1 MQKVFSCLITIFKKK
16 GRYLQELSLS
26 HPIHKTSTTTMNIKK
41 FGILPKIL
49 IAIALGIVFSFFTP
63 GWAVRIFLTF
73 NSIFGNFLGMFIPL
87 LIIGLVAPGIADLG
101 NGAGKLLLITVALAY
116 GSTVLSGAFSY
127 FSCALAYPHILGD
140 GLSSLGNMDMSN
152 ALTPY
157 FTIEMPAFLSV
168 TTALVLAF
176 ILGLTT
182 ASISGTTMRGFLTD
196 FRDIITR
203 VITNVIIPCLP
214 LYIFGIFLQMGAEGH
229 VGAVLGAFLKIVGF
243 IFLLHVTELVFLF
256 LVAGAVTGKNPFH
269 ALVTMLPAYV
279 TALGT
284 SSSAAT
290 IPVTLQQ
297 AIKNGVRPETAGF
310 TVPLCATIH
319 MPCSILKIV
328 AVAFAISL
336 SMGLPCDF
344 GTYFGFILMLG
355 ITMVAAPG
363 VPGGAIMAALG
374 LIGSML
380 GFDANMQ
387 GLMIAIYIAMDSFG
401 TAGNVTGDG
410 AIALIVDHIR
420 GEKTMP
426 KPDTEITEL

>member
-1 MQKVFSCLITIFKKK
+1 MN
-16 GRYLQELSLS
+16 LSKL
-26 HPIHKTSTTTMNIKK
+26 
-41 FGILPKIL
+41 GILPKIL
-49 IAIALGIVFSFFTP
+49 IAIALGIGCSFFFP
-63 GWAVRIFLTF
+63 GWVVRVFLTF
-73 NSIFGNFLGMFIPL
+73 NSIFSNFLGMFIPL

-101 NGAGKLLLITVALAY
+101 KGAGKLLLITVVLAY
-116 GSTVLSGAFSY
+116 GSTVLSGIFSY
-127 FSCALAYPHILGD
+127 VSCSLAYPHILGD
-140 GLSSLGNMDMSN
+140 GLASLSNMDMSN

-157 FTIEMPAFLSV
+157 FTIEMPAFVSV

-182 ASISGTTMRGFLTD
+182 AHISGTTMRGFLVD
-196 FRDIITR
+196 FRDIITS
-203 VITNVIIPCLP
+203 VISNVIIPCLP
-214 LYIFGIFLQMGAEGH
+214 LYIFGIFLQMGYEGH
-229 VGAVLGAFLKIVGF
+229 VGPVLSAFLKIVGF
-243 IFLLHVTELVFLF
+243 IFLLHVTELVTIF
-256 LVAGAVTGKNPFH
+256 LVAGPIAGKNPFK

-297 AIKNGVRPETAGF
+297 AIKNGVRQDTASF

-328 AVAFAISL
+328 AVAYAITL
-336 SMGLPCDF
+336 SMGLSSDF
-344 GTYFGFILMLG
+344 PTYLGFIMMLG

-374 LIGSML
+374 LLSSML

-410 AIALIVDHIR
+410 AIALIVDKIR
-420 GEKTMP
+420 GNHDSHQTSVE
-426 KPDTEITEL
+426 

>member
-1 MQKVFSCLITIFKKK
+1 MVDNSPFSIFNS
-16 GRYLQELSLS
+16 QF
-26 HPIHKTSTTTMNIKK
+26 IKK
-41 FGILPKIL
+41 LGILPKIL
-49 IAIALGIVFSFFTP
+49 IAIALGIGCSFFFP
-63 GWAVRIFLTF
+63 GWAVRVFLTF
-73 NSIFGNFLGMFIPL
+73 NSIFSNVLGMFIPL

-101 NGAGKLLLITVALAY
+101 KGAGKLLLITVLLAY
-116 GSTVLSGAFSY
+116 SSTVLSGVFTY
-127 FSCALAYPHILGD
+127 FSCYFAYPHILGD
-140 GLSSLGNMDMSN
+140 GLSSLGEMDMSN

-157 FTIEMPAFLSV
+157 FTIEMPAFISV

-182 ASISGTTMRGFLTD
+182 ATITGTTMRGFLVD
-196 FRDIITR
+196 FRDIITT
-203 VITNVIIPCLP
+203 VITKVIIPCLP

-256 LVAGAVTGKNPFH
+256 LVAGSVTHKNPFK

-284 SSSAAT
+284 ASSAAT

-297 AIKNGVRPETAGF
+297 AIKNGVREETASF

-319 MPCSILKIV
+319 MPCSILKIT
-328 AVAFAISL
+328 AVTYAITL
-336 SMGLPCDF
+336 SMGLPSDF
-344 GTYFGFILMLG
+344 GTYIGFIMMLG

-374 LIGSML
+374 LLSSML
-380 GFDANMQ
+380 GFDSNMQ

-410 AIALIVDHIR
+410 AIALIVDRIR
-420 GEKTMP
+420 GNNA
-426 KPDTEITEL
+426 DTAVEV

>member
-1 MQKVFSCLITIFKKK
+1 
-16 GRYLQELSLS
+16 
-26 HPIHKTSTTTMNIKK
+26 MNIKK
-41 FGILPKIL
+41 MGLLPKIL
-49 IAIALGIVFSFFTP
+49 IAIALGIVCSFFLP
-63 GWAVRIFLTF
+63 GWAVRVFLTF
-73 NSIFGNFLGMFIPL
+73 NSIFSNFLGMFIPL
-87 LIIGLVAPGIADLG
+87 LIIGLVAPGIAELG
-101 NGAGKLLLITVALAY
+101 KGAGKLLLITVALAY
-116 GSTVLSGAFSY
+116 GSTVLSGAFAY
-127 FSCALAYPHILGD
+127 GSCAAAYPYILGN
-140 GLSSLGNMDMSN
+140 GLTALGNMDMSN
-152 ALTPY
+152 ALSPY
-157 FTIEMPAFLSV
+157 FTIEMPAFISV

-176 ILGLTT
+176 MLGLTT
-182 ASISGTTMRGFLTD
+182 AVIEGTTMRGFLVD

-203 VITNVIIPCLP
+203 VIKSVIIPCLP

-256 LVAGAVTGKNPFH
+256 LVAGGVTRRNPFK

-284 SSSAAT
+284 ASSAAT

-297 AIKNGVRPETAGF
+297 AINNGVRPETAGF

-319 MPCSILKIV
+319 MPCSILKIT
-328 AVAFAISL
+328 AVAYAISL

-344 GTYFGFILMLG
+344 GTYIGFIMMLG

-374 LIGSML
+374 LLGSML
-380 GFDANMQ
+380 GFDANLQ

-420 GEKTMP
+420 GDKA
-426 KPDTEITEL
+426 

>member
-1 MQKVFSCLITIFKKK
+1 M
-16 GRYLQELSLS
+16 
-26 HPIHKTSTTTMNIKK
+26 KK

-49 IAIALGIVFSFFTP
+49 IAIALGIVCSLFFP
-63 GWAVRIFLTF
+63 GWAVRVFLTF
-73 NSIFGNFLGMFIPL
+73 NAIFSNFLGMFIPL

-101 NGAGKLLLITVALAY
+101 KGAGRLLLITVLLAY
-116 GSTVLSGAFSY
+116 GSTVLSGVYSY
-127 FSCALAYPHILGD
+127 ASCHLAYPYLLGD

-152 ALTPY
+152 QFTPY
-157 FTIEMPAFLSV
+157 FTIEMPAFISV
-168 TTALVLAF
+168 TSALVVAF
-176 ILGLTT
+176 MLGLTT
-182 ASISGTTMRGFLTD
+182 ANISGVTMKGVLVD
-196 FRDIITR
+196 FRDIVTA
-203 VITNVIIPCLP
+203 VITKVIIPCLP

-243 IFLLHVTELVFLF
+243 IFLLHVVELLFLF
-256 LVAGAVTGKNPFH
+256 VVAGPIAHKNPFK

-284 SSSAAT
+284 ASSAAT

-297 AIKNGVRPETAGF
+297 AIKNGVRPETASF

-319 MPCSILKIV
+319 MPCSILKIT
-328 AVAFAISL
+328 AVAYAISL
-336 SMGLPCDF
+336 SMGMPCDF
-344 GTYFGFILMLG
+344 GTYLGFIMMLG

-374 LIGSML
+374 LLSSML

-410 AIALIVDHIR
+410 AIALIVDRIR
-420 GEKTMP
+420 GTKIEESETV
-426 KPDTEITEL
+426 